1 VYIVLSGKGE
11 RNVQDSSNGLA
22 EIDKTELREL
32 RTRSKS
38 QRSLIEK
45 LLLERPGK
53 ISDNMADEIK
63 HVFGYLPCDRE
74 STTIVN
80 GNIIRT
86 DSCSSESMKKS
97 TKQSFEVL
105 DSDC

>member
-1 VYIVLSGKGE
+1 VFIKKVYIVLSGKGE

-45 LLLERPGK
+45 LLLEVRLTY
-53 ISDNMADEIK
+53 A
-63 HVFGYLPCDRE
+63 L
-74 STTIVN
+74 
-80 GNIIRT
+80 
-86 DSCSSESMKKS
+86 
-97 TKQSFEVL
+97 Q
-105 DSDC
+105 